1 MTATAPAM
9 PACYCYRY
17 IDTRR
22 LMDELDAVENCSQ
35 CGASVR
41 LEWSTDATG
50 QRWSRYVYEGRDGVL
65 W

>member
-1 MTATAPAM
+1 M
-9 PACYCYRY
+9 PDCYCYRY

-22 LMDELDAVENCSQ
+22 LLDDADAVESCSQ

-41 LEWSTDATG
+41 IEWHADANG
-50 QRWSRYVYEGRDGVL
+50 IRWSCFTYEGRDGVL